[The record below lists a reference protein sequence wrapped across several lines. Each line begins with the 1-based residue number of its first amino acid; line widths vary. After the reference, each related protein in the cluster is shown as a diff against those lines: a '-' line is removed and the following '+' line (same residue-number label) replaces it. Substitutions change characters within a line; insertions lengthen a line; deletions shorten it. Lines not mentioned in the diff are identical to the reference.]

1 MFAAANAASTLNKH
15 FKNSSTTKATFPKCE
30 VHVYEATSKLM
41 SKVLISGGGRCNVL
55 HDITKPLP
63 KILNSY
69 PRGSRE
75 LNGLYS
81 KYFTPND
88 AFHWFVDRGVTLK
101 TEMDGRMFPIT
112 DQSQTIIDCIFDDA
126 IQNGVQVIKGEK
138 IVRIEKEELGHDE
151 DDRVS
156 FHVITKKHTTDDD
169 TQNNEQDNNINIMNN
184 NKNTWNYEYDCI
196 IMATG
201 SSSTGHEIIKG
212 LGHKIVDPIPSL
224 FTLNAAKSQ
233 INDDDGVLHDL
244 AGLSLQNAKLTLKVS
259 GEKCFLIILFLQYFL
274 LYCNFTLFINTW
286 YWYTY
291 TV

>member
-15 FKNSSTTKATFPKCE
+15 FNDSSSAATTTTTPNCE

-41 SKVLISGGGRCNVL
+41 SKVLVSGGGRCNVL

-81 KYFTPND
+81 KHFTPND
-88 AFHWFVDRGVTLK
+88 AFDWFVDRGVVLK

-112 DQSQTIIDCIFDDA
+112 DQSQTIIDCIFGDA
-126 IQNGVQVIKGEK
+126 IKNGVQVIKGER
-138 IVRIEKEELGHDE
+138 IVRIEKAKVLDETHSSHDD

-156 FHVITKKHTTDDD
+156 FHVITKKHADGD
-169 TQNNEQDNNINIMNN
+169 THNEQNM
-184 NKNTWNYEYDCI
+184 EYDCI

-201 SSSTGHEIIKG
+201 SSSTGHEIIKE
-212 LGHKIVDPIPSL
+212 LGHTIVDPIPSL
-224 FTLNAAKSQ
+224 FTLNAAKAQ

-244 AGLSLQNAKLTLKVS
+244 AGLSVQNAKLTLKVS
-259 GEKCFLIILFLQYFL
+259 GEEK
-274 LYCNFTLFINTW
+274 
-286 YWYTY
+286 
-291 TV
+291 

>member
-15 FKNSSTTKATFPKCE
+15 LKNTKATFPKCE

-81 KYFTPND
+81 KHFTPND

-101 TEMDGRMFPIT
+101 TELDGRMFPIT

-126 IQNGVQVIKGEK
+126 IKNGVQIIKGEK
-138 IVRIEKEELGHDE
+138 ILRIEKKVLGDIDIHNSHDE
-151 DDRVS
+151 DENRVS
-156 FHVITKKHTTDDD
+156 FHVITKKHTDD
-169 TQNNEQDNNINIMNN
+169 TQNEYDINMNN
-184 NKNTWNYEYDCI
+184 SDDDDIKKKNTRNYKYDCI

-212 LGHKIVDPIPSL
+212 LGHKIIDPIPSL

-259 GEKCFLIILFLQYFL
+259 GEKCKKDDTENIAHGHIA
-274 LYCNFTLFINTW
+274 TS
-286 YWYTY
+286 
-291 TV
+291 VP